1 MFKRIPWKTGWP
13 TQLSGSDATS
23 AVYIGFGVNIG
34 SHGERVRLLL
44 LALRRLNALPATRV
58 LAVSSLY
65 ETPPWGVLEQ
75 DPFYNG
81 VVAMRTALKPH
92 DLLHALKTLEVALG
106 RKHRQRWGPREIDLD
121 ILIAG
126 RLKLTTDRLTIP
138 HPQLPNRDFAL
149 VPLKEVAGTGCG
161 ASSCYLRSSKPWLQ
175 QSSQLYLLPVCSP
188 PTPPRPRR

>member
-13 TQLSGSDATS
+13 THVSGCDATT

-34 SHGERVRLLL
+34 THGQRVRLLL

-65 ETPPWGVLEQ
+65 ETPPWGVLDQ

-81 VVAMRTALKPH
+81 VAAIRTGLNPA
-92 DLLHALKTLEVALG
+92 DLLNALKTLETALG

-121 ILIAG
+121 ILVAG
-126 RLKLTTDRLTIP
+126 RLKLKTDRLTIP

-149 VPLKEVAGTGCG
+149 VPLREVGGNGCI
-161 ASSCYLRSSKPWLQ
+161 WL
-175 QSSQLYLLPVCSP
+175 
-188 PTPPRPRR
+188 